1 MSAAMATSY
10 VNRTFHQIHSLVQTS
25 VLHFMLN
32 STPFSSYI
40 TIRRKLVNDIQIPL
54 TDAPTSLIEPQQ
66 DDLVGMRDMLATL
79 KSRNDSLEEALVNA
93 EDDAKDV
100 ETKTNEVIANLHSKL
115 DNLETKNYSLE
126 K

>member
-1 MSAAMATSY
+1 
-10 VNRTFHQIHSLVQTS
+10 
-25 VLHFMLN
+25 MLN

-79 KSRNDSLEEALVNA
+79 KSRNDSLEEALVNSE
-93 EDDAKDV
+93 EDTKDV
-100 ETKTNEVIANLHSKL
+100 ETKTNEMVANLHSKL
-115 DNLETKNYSLE
+115 DNLETRNPLLE
-126 K
+126 KEGRGHSKYKQRIYSKSLRFE